1 MTTIST
7 IAENFLTNGLL
18 GQTLNSETPK
28 LLYPDKQ
35 DIQFY
40 IQQIGDRI
48 DLCLAYKDTWFGT
61 INIPENNISNAPP
74 NYV

>member
-1 MTTIST
+1 MIR
-7 IAENFLTNGLL
+7 AGLS
-18 GQTLNSETPK
+18 GLNSETPK